1 MYFKRHVIKAT
12 MIIKQ
17 LNEEERGEARIQLE
31 GRKKT

>member
-17 LNEEERGEARIQLE
+17 LNEEEREARIQLE